1 MEIPGTEYSHTPGY
15 RWIEA
20 DVKMTS
26 SQYVV
31 HVWEENP
38 KSHCDSSLKR
48 EYLNLSLTANMA
60 VHATLKFEV

>member
-31 HVWEENP
+31 HVWEESS

-48 EYLNLSLTANMA
+48 EHLNLFLTTNMA

>member
-38 KSHCDSSLKR
+38 KVIEIPVLRGEH
-48 EYLNLSLTANMA
+48 LNLFLTTNMA